1 MLTPSRM
8 SVPPTGSQE
17 TPVLAN
23 LQRTEEK
30 LEIYI
35 YIYIYIYTH
44 THTHRERETEK
55 EREENSQF
63 LILSI

>member
-1 MLTPSRM
+1 VLTPSRM

-35 YIYIYIYTH
+35 YIYIHTH
-44 THTHRERETEK
+44 THTQRETEK

>member
-1 MLTPSRM
+1 MLTPSRV

-17 TPVLAN
+17 TPVLEN

-35 YIYIYIYTH
+35 YTE
-44 THTHRERETEK
+44 RERER
-55 EREENSQF
+55 ERGKFPVFNIEH
-63 LILSI
+63 III

>member
-35 YIYIYIYTH
+35 YTH

>member
-1 MLTPSRM
+1 MLTPSRV

-30 LEIYI
+30 LEL
-35 YIYIYIYTH
+35 YIYTE
-44 THTHRERETEK
+44 RERER
-55 EREENSQF
+55 ERGKFPVFNIEH
-63 LILSI
+63 III